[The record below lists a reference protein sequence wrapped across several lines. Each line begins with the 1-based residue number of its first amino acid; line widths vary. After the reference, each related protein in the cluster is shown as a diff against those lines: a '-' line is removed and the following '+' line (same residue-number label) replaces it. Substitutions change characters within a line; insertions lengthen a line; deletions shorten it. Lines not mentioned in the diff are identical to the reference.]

1 MNKPARANP
10 ALRLALI
17 RRIHTWL
24 GVFVAP
30 SILFFALTGAVQLY
44 GLHESHDGYKP
55 APMVEK
61 LGMLHKDQVLKLKP
75 KRAKPPAAAQPPASK
90 PAEHE
95 THEDHDVGPK
105 AATPLLKALFLVVAL
120 SLVTT
125 TVLGVWMALV
135 HGRDRR
141 VALGLLVAGAFLPLV
156 LALLTQG
163 G

>member
-44 GLHESHDGYKP
+44 GLHESHEGYQP
-55 APMVEK
+55 APAIEK

-75 KRAKPPAAAQPPASK
+75 KRAKPPAAAQPSAPK
-90 PAEHE
+90 PQAAEHE
-95 THEDHDVGPK
+95 HHDEGPK
-105 AATPLLKALFLVVAL
+105 VATPLLKALFLLVAL

-125 TVLGVWMALV
+125 TLLGVWMALV
-135 HGRDRR
+135 HGRDRK
-141 VALGLLVAGAFLPLV
+141 VALGLLIAGALLPLA

>member
-1 MNKPARANP
+1 MDKPVRRNP

-30 SILFFALTGAVQLY
+30 SVLFFALTGAVQLY

-55 APMVEK
+55 APAIEE

-75 KRAKPPAAAQPPASK
+75 KRAKPPAAAAAPTATPK
-90 PAEHE
+90 PAARPDE
-95 THEDHDVGPK
+95 GPK
-105 AATPLLKALFLVVAL
+105 PATAILKALFLVVAL
-120 SLVTT
+120 ALTAAT
-125 TVLGVWMALV
+125 GLGVWMAV
-135 HGRDRR
+135 FHGRERKAA
-141 VALGLLVAGAFLPLV
+141 VVLLAAGTVVPII

>member
-1 MNKPARANP
+1 MNKSARTHP

-30 SILFFALTGAVQLY
+30 SILFFALTGAIQLY
-44 GLHESHDGYKP
+44 GLHESHEGYRP
-55 APMVEK
+55 APAIEK

-75 KRAKPPAAAQPPASK
+75 KRARPPAAAQPSAPK
-90 PAEHE
+90 PAEQK
-95 THEDHDVGPK
+95 DHDAGPK
-105 AATPLLKALFLVVAL
+105 VATPLLKALFLVVAL
-120 SLVTT
+120 SLVAT
-125 TVLGVWMALV
+125 TVLGVWMALA
-135 HGRDRR
+135 HGRDRKLS
-141 VALGLLVAGAFLPLV
+141 LGLLVAGALLPLV

>member
-44 GLHESHDGYKP
+44 GLHESHEGYRP
-55 APMVEK
+55 VPVIEK

-75 KRAKPPAAAQPPASK
+75 KRAKPPAAAQPQAAK
-90 PAEHE
+90 PAEHK
-95 THEDHDVGPK
+95 DNDAGPK
-105 AATPLLKALFLVVAL
+105 AATSLLKALFLLVAL

-135 HGRDRR
+135 HGRDRK
-141 VALGLLVAGAFLPLV
+141 VALGLLVAGTLFPLV

-163 G
+163 S

>member
-1 MNKPARANP
+1 MDKPVRRNP

-30 SILFFALTGAVQLY
+30 SVLFFALTGAVQLY

-55 APMVEK
+55 APVVEK

-75 KRAKPPAAAQPPASK
+75 KRAKPPAAVAAAAAPTAAPKPSTPAEQGPK
-90 PAEHE
+90 PA
-95 THEDHDVGPK
+95 VVV
-105 AATPLLKALFLVVAL
+105 LKALFLIVAL
-120 SLVTT
+120 SLTAA
-125 TVLGVWMALV
+125 TVLGVWMAV
-135 HGRDRR
+135 FHGRERKAA
-141 VALGLLVAGAFLPLV
+141 VVLLAAGTAIPV
-156 LALLTQG
+156 ILALLTQG